1 MVRDKKQYR
10 TVSPNPDFFSRSPEA
25 LKRDVSTT
33 NQKRWDEDTII
44 WGENDALPLRILEAV
59 EESPTTTS
67 CLDVHTDF
75 ITGSGFSDPGLMN
88 LVIDKEGTTLWELHC
103 QFAEYEAKLEGFSC
117 NFKYNG
123 DGKIA
128 AAYNLPIEF
137 NRFVKPKQDKDK
149 SIRQIKYNPY
159 FGTELYNAEYTDTYC
174 VFDIQSVLN
183 EYVALGN
190 KYLGQVYFAAST
202 RALYKFYPVPKYWTG
217 KKWIY
222 VDGKIQEY
230 HAENLDNGFFQSALL
245 SIIGDPNQLS
255 KNPIYH
261 KTVLGEDGVNRTQSD
276 GTTVGMEFS
285 QMMSSKFSGSK
296 KAGTVMALWS
306 QNKETSPEISAFPNN
321 TGFDVLSG
329 TFTDAI
335 RGITI
340 ATKTPAILANLP
352 QQVSSLGSD
361 GASIQKAIELM
372 QSRSVVPKRK
382 LENFY
387 NNILLPNF
395 QTKTSAR
402 VKILEYKPVS
412 TVVEIDDKFWNV
424 MNDAEKRKFVKDNIP
439 NVTIIEPV
447 TTQTGVT
454 TTEPVQTNEL
464 MTNLKARQL
473 EGIQR
478 IVRKYNKE
486 QLTFEQAKQLLKNGF
501 AMTDD
506 DVNVWLVTSEEE

>member
-1 MVRDKKQYR
+1 MSSKKQYR
-10 TVSPNPDFFSRSPEA
+10 TISPNPDFFSRSPQA
-25 LKRDVSTT
+25 LIRDISTT
-33 NQKRWDEDTII
+33 NQKRWDEGTIL
-44 WGENDALPLRILEAV
+44 WGENDALPLRILEAI

-75 ITGSGFSDPGLMN
+75 VTGYGFSDPGLMN
-88 LVIDKEGTTLWELHC
+88 MVIDKEGTTLWQLHC
-103 QFAEYEAKLEGFSC
+103 QLAEYEVKLEGFSC

-123 DGKIA
+123 EGKIA
-128 AAYNLPIEF
+128 YAYNLPIEF
-137 NRFVKPKQDKDK
+137 NRFVKPGNDKDRNIK
-149 SIRQIKYNPY
+149 HIKYNPY
-159 FGTELYNAEYTDTYC
+159 FGTDLYNADYTTTYN
-174 VFDIQSVLN
+174 VFDIKNVLN
-183 EYVALGN
+183 EYAAAGN
-190 KYLGQVYFAAST
+190 DYKGQVYFDAST

-222 VDGKIQEY
+222 VDGKIQEF
-230 HAENLDNGFFQSALL
+230 HAENLDNGFFQSVLL
-245 SIIGDPNQLS
+245 NIIGDPNQLS
-255 KNPIYH
+255 KNPIYQ
-261 KTVLGEDGVNRTQSD
+261 KTVTGDDGVKRKESD
-276 GTTVGMEFS
+276 GTTVGQEFNN
-285 QMMSSKFSGSK
+285 MMSTKFSGSK

-306 QNKETSPEISAFPNN
+306 QNKETAPELTAFPTN
-321 TGFDVLSG
+321 TNFDVLQG

-352 QQVSSLGSD
+352 QQASSLGSD
-361 GASIQKAIELM
+361 GQAIQKSIELM

-412 TVVEIDDKFWNV
+412 TIVEIDDKFWEV
-424 MNDAEKRKFVKDNIP
+424 LSTDEKRKFVKDNFP
-439 NVTIIEPV
+439 NVSITDPV
-447 TTQTGVT
+447 LPAPGTP
-454 TTEPVQTNEL
+454 TEPVQTNEF

-478 IVRKYNKE
+478 IVRKFNKE
-486 QLTFEQAKQLLKNGF
+486 QLTFEQAKQLLKGGF
-501 AMTDD
+501 AMTDE
-506 DVNVWLVTSEEE
+506 DVNVWLVTNEEE